1 MIATIEAPNKATYA
15 AVVNM
20 AWQHG
25 VEVLALDGL
34 QLEIWAG
41 DDMRVE
47 SILNK
52 YKVNVLHRE
61 KTKVVTGDEL

>member
-20 AWQHG
+20 AWQRG
-25 VEVLALDGL
+25 VELLPLDGL
-34 QLEIWAG
+34 QLELWCG
-41 DDMRVE
+41 DDARLE
-47 SILNK
+47 SILDT

>member
-15 AVVNM
+15 AIVNM
-20 AWQHG
+20 AWQKG
-25 VEVLALDGL
+25 VEILPLEGL

-41 DDMRVE
+41 EDTRVE
-47 SILNK
+47 SIINK